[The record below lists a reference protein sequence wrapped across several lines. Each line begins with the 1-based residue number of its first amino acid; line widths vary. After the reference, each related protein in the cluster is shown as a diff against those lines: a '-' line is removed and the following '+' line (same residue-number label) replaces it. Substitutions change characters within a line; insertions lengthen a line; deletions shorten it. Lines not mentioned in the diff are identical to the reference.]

1 MFPVTPVLVFNSC
14 RGYRVTVQKSVQDGI
29 LWQSLLGALP

>member
-14 RGYRVTVQKSVQDGI
+14 LGYCVTVQKSVADGI
-29 LWQSLLGALP
+29 LWQSLRGALP